1 MKTVNISVVLFFYI
15 YDYFVYGDVS
25 KHDEITARLKEK
37 MEKMQ
42 LRRLYTNSKEAPT
55 EEEREVAKAEYLEMV
70 GKCRANTIVNL
81 CD

>member
-1 MKTVNISVVLFFYI
+1 MRSVNISVVLFFYL

-25 KHDEITARLKEK
+25 KHEEITFRLKEK

-55 EEEREVAKAEYLEMV
+55 EEEREAAKVEYLEMI
-70 GKCRANTIVNL
+70 GKCKANSIVNL
-81 CD
+81 FE

>member
-1 MKTVNISVVLFFYI
+1 MKSVNISVVLFFYI

-25 KHDEITARLKEK
+25 RHDEITSRLKEK

-42 LRRLYTNSKEAPT
+42 LRRLFTNSKEAPT
-55 EEEREVAKAEYLEMV
+55 EEEREAARAEYLEMV

-81 CD
+81 YD

>member
-1 MKTVNISVVLFFYI
+1 MKSVNISVMLFFYI

-25 KHDEITARLKEK
+25 KHDEITSRLKEK

-42 LRRLYTNSKEAPT
+42 PRKLYSDSKNAKT
-55 EEEREVAKAEYLEMV
+55 ESEREAAKAEYLAML

-81 CD
+81 YD

>member
-1 MKTVNISVVLFFYI
+1 MRSVNISVVLFFYL

-25 KHDEITARLKEK
+25 KHDEITSRLKDK

-42 LRRLYTNSKEAPT
+42 LRMLYTKSKEAPT
-55 EEEREVAKAEYLEMV
+55 EEERESAKTEYLAMI

-81 CD
+81 YD

>member
-1 MKTVNISVVLFFYI
+1 MRSVNISVVLFFYL

-25 KHDEITARLKEK
+25 KHDEITSRLKDK

-42 LRRLYTNSKEAPT
+42 LRMLYTKSKEAPT
-55 EEEREVAKAEYLEMV
+55 EEERESAKAEYLAMV

-81 CD
+81 FE

>member
-1 MKTVNISVVLFFYI
+1 MKSVNISVVLFFYI

-25 KHDEITARLKEK
+25 NHDEITYRLKEK

-55 EEEREVAKAEYLEMV
+55 EEEREAARTEYLEMV
-70 GKCRANTIVNL
+70 GKCKANTIVNL
-81 CD
+81 YD